1 MYILGLTYG
10 GQRAK
15 WSNREPKGAAGPLAP
30 AAHVVRGRPVFLC
43 VCTHAHLLQHT
54 TFQRHHFTALLSL
67 QELRRL
73 HMAHMCRTGAPGT
86 GFRVRCFVFAASEE
100 PLTPE
105 AALGGT

>member
-1 MYILGLTYG
+1 MYQLSEKLQAAVILCYQPPGM
-10 GQRAK
+10 
-15 WSNREPKGAAGPLAP
+15 
-30 AAHVVRGRPVFLC
+30 
-43 VCTHAHLLQHT
+43 
-54 TFQRHHFTALLSL
+54 ALDPETLVAVTGDDAL
-67 QELRRL
+67 WELRRL